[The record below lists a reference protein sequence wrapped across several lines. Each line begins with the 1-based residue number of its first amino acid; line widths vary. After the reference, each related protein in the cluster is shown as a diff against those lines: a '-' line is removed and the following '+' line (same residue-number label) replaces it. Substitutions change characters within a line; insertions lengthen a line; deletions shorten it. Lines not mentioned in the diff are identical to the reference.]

1 LISLQNSSLGLR
13 TTRGCCTEGFNGL
26 QSKIAPASKLRY
38 QLFRGDAGGKGYYP
52 KVLKGVLFLDP
63 RSWAL
68 LFGSFVAEHFVAGRF
83 AELELAPSLV
93 TKLITIPPP
102 NTC

>member
-1 LISLQNSSLGLR
+1 VLYGGFQWSSV
-13 TTRGCCTEGFNGL
+13 E
-26 QSKIAPASKLRY
+26 IAPASKLRY
-38 QLFRGDAGGKGYYP
+38 QLFRGDAGGIVYYP

-68 LFGSFVAEHFVAGRF
+68 LFGSFFAGHFVAGRF

-102 NTC
+102 NTS

>member
-1 LISLQNSSLGLR
+1 M
-13 TTRGCCTEGFNGL
+13 RGPVGC
-26 QSKIAPASKLRY
+26 
-38 QLFRGDAGGKGYYP
+38 YP

-68 LFGSFVAEHFVAGRF
+68 LFGRFVAERF

-93 TKLITIPPP
+93 TNVITIPPP
-102 NTC
+102 NSS